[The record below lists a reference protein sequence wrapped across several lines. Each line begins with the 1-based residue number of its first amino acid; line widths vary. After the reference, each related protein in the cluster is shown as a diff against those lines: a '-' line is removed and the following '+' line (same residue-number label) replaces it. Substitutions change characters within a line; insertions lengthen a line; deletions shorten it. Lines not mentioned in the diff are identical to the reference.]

1 MRIVK
6 AFGIFIGKRMIND
19 YWIIS
24 VFMIKYGFT
33 IVKAFRILIGKCM
46 VNDHWIVCVFGR
58 VSAFRI

>member
-1 MRIVK
+1 
-6 AFGIFIGKRMIND
+6 MIND